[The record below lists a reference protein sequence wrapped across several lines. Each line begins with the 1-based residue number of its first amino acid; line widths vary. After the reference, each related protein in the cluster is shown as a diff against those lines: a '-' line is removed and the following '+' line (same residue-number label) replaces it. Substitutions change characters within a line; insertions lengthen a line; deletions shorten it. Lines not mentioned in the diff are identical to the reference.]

1 MTNSAKAPSFTKAI
15 EDVYYELAEA
25 HLLSKSKVSFDI
37 VRKRMADKMQ
47 AGHSARR
54 IEEQSFFHFLDGSR
68 SLCIERAL
76 AYCYEA
82 EQAFE
87 QGGIEQAWPALIRAH
102 YFVGLLGRESE
113 PSVETREL
121 RVNSGK
127 GGAGKA
133 KKYQPLK
140 DKIISLLETKR
151 PTKGWRNSTVAIKII
166 FPDLEIFN
174 NEVRLSTNLAS
185 LLSRWSKEKTPFGD
199 AFREAVQK
207 RS

>member
-1 MTNSAKAPSFTKAI
+1 MKAAYDQLSERHSAAKLKEAFDDARSRITNKMKAGDSAKKIQMESMPYFAGGLILGGVDIAI
-15 EDVYYELAEA
+15 
-25 HLLSKSKVSFDI
+25 
-37 VRKRMADKMQ
+37 
-47 AGHSARR
+47 
-54 IEEQSFFHFLDGSR
+54 
-68 SLCIERAL
+68 
-76 AYCYEA
+76 AYCLEA

-87 QGGIEQAWPALIRAH
+87 QGGIELAWPALIQAH
-102 YFVGLLGRESE
+102 YFLGLLWREPPS
-113 PSVETREL
+113 SVETQEL

-151 PTKGWRNSTVAIKII
+151 PTKGWRNSTVAIKSI

-174 NEVRLSTNLAS
+174 KEVRLSTNLAS
-185 LLSRWSKEKTPFGD
+185 LLSRWSKEETPFGE
-199 AFREAVQK
+199 AFRKAVQE

>member
-1 MTNSAKAPSFTKAI
+1 MEATYK
-15 EDVYYELAEA
+15 EL
-25 HLLSKSKVSFDI
+25 
-37 VRKRMADKMQ
+37 
-47 AGHSARR
+47 RR
-54 IEEQSFFHFLDGSR
+54 IKEPNELFEIYGDAELNEAFDDARIRIAKKMRAGDSAEEIDLQLRLDFVSGLISHGVD
-68 SLCIERAL
+68 IAI
-76 AYCYEA
+76 AYCLEA

-102 YFVGLLGRESE
+102 YFLGLLARERL
-113 PSVETREL
+113 PPVETREL
-121 RVNSGK
+121 RANSGK
-127 GGAGKA
+127 GGAAKA

-151 PTKGWRNSTVAIKII
+151 PTKGWRNSTVAIKSI

-174 NEVRLSTNLAS
+174 KEVRLSTNLAS
-185 LLSRWSKEKTPFGD
+185 LLSRWSKEETPFGE